1 MKDRC
6 IEMNIKQNGRIKVR
20 QTNID
25 IFSYKICRC
34 QQIVSFDLFKDGKA
48 KRYRARRYYLPKGI
62 IKNYN
67 VSINGEA
74 FYDQPIISND
84 MKKKEN

>member
-1 MKDRC
+1 
-6 IEMNIKQNGRIKVR
+6 MNIKQNGGIKVR

-48 KRYRARRYYLPKGI
+48 KRYKARRYYLPKGI
-62 IKNYN
+62 IKNYKSASVVKPFMTN
-67 VSINGEA
+67 PSYPTI
-74 FYDQPIISND
+74 
-84 MKKKEN
+84 